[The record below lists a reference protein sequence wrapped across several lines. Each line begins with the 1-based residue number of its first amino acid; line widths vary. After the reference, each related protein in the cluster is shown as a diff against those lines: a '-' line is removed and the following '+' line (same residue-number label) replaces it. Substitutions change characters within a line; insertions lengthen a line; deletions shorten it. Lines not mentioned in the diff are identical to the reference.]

1 MATKLWATPLELFA
15 AEIAASR
22 EHVGNPDYLDAT
34 GAEFAVVAL
43 ADYAAQLEAE
53 LAGRLAAGEGDTL
66 P

>member
-1 MATKLWATPLELFA
+1 
-15 AEIAASR
+15 
-22 EHVGNPDYLDAT
+22 
-34 GAEFAVVAL
+34 VAL